1 MKRSLVAGLAWAL
14 SDFLWA
20 SHYLGGDLTYQCL
33 GPGPGN
39 TTRYRPR
46 FTLYR
51 DCKGI
56 PEPNSVTVNYSS
68 IQCGVNSSVTLFPIG
83 GTGTDITP
91 QIACSGYTS
100 SCPNGGNANYG
111 IQRWIYEATV
121 SLPAGCGSDWVFYN
135 TDCCRSAVLI
145 I

>member
-33 GPGPGN
+33 GPGLGN

-68 IQCGVNSSVTLFPIG
+68 IQCRVNSSVTLFPIG

-91 QIACSGYTS
+91 QIACSGYIS
-100 SCPNGGNANYG
+100 SCPMAAMPTMASNAESTRLPFPFQQAVVRIGYFI
-111 IQRWIYEATV
+111 IQTV
-121 SLPAGCGSDWVFYN
+121 VGRQY
-135 TDCCRSAVLI
+135 
-145 I
+145 